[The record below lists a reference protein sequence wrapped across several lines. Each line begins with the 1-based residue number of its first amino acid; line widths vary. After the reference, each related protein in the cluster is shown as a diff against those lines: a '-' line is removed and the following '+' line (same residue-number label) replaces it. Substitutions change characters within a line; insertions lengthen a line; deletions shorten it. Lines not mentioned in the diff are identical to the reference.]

1 MRETLFRAQR
11 VDNGEWVYG
20 SLITAIVSK
29 DKKSIN
35 TFIKLQDA
43 VKTNLETFL
52 VKPESIG
59 QFTGLLDK
67 NRNKIFEGDK
77 FQGDENG
84 EYYVVNWNEDEATF
98 QMDLYGYN
106 MHIGEGS
113 QEVFDNEV
121 SHIDS
126 NCFELSALK
135 SDLIIGNIHEE
146 KL

>member
-1 MRETLFRAQR
+1 MREILFRAQR

-67 NRNKIFEGDK
+67 NGNKIFEGDI
-77 FQGDENG
+77 
-84 EYYVVNWNEDEATF
+84 V
-98 QMDLYGYN
+98 LYD
-106 MHIGEGS
+106 
-113 QEVFDNEV
+113 FDNLNYRIEFLNGCFLARFGSKNIKDIYPDEFNYGTEV
-121 SHIDS
+121 Q
-126 NCFELSALK
+126 
-135 SDLIIGNIHEE
+135 IIGNIHEDGY
-146 KL
+146 K